1 MPDTALKRA
10 TYQDILDLPE
20 GVVGEIIK
28 GALYSQPRP
37 RIPHVR
43 AAWKLASK
51 IGGPFDT
58 DESGPGGWIFLAE
71 PELHLGEDIVVPDM
85 AGWKRE
91 RYPAIANDAY
101 LAVAPDWVCEILSPS
116 TAQKDRAL
124 KADVY
129 AKQGVS
135 WMWLLDPQLKTL
147 EAYRNQSGQWLQLA
161 VLTEGDEVKV
171 EPFDAAPFKLDTL
184 WT

>member
-1 MPDTALKRA
+1 MADTAFKRA

-28 GALYSQPRP
+28 GVLHSKPRP
-37 RIPHVR
+37 RVPHVR
-43 AAWKLASK
+43 VALKLVGKVA
-51 IGGPFDT
+51 GPFDT
-58 DESGPGGWIFLAE
+58 DDDGPGGWLFLQE
-71 PELHLGEDIVVPDM
+71 VELHLGQEIVVPDM

-91 RYPAIANDAY
+91 RFPGLANDAF
-101 LAVAPDWVCEILSPS
+101 LTVPPDWVCEILSPS

-124 KADVY
+124 KANIY
-129 AKQGVS
+129 ASEGVGY
-135 WMWLLDPQLKTL
+135 MWLIDPQLKTL
-147 EAYRNQSGQWLQLA
+147 EAYKNHSGQWLQLG
-161 VLTEGDEVKV
+161 VITEGAEVKI